1 MLVCSLLYQLAR
13 YVNIINYRIVMLNE
27 MENGTKWNI
36 IKSKGSNRIDHWM
49 DVLGWTERSKMG
61 LMVRVEGWKVEGRK
75 VDGA

>member
-1 MLVCSLLYQLAR
+1 
-13 YVNIINYRIVMLNE
+13 
-27 MENGTKWNI
+27 
-36 IKSKGSNRIDHWM
+36 M